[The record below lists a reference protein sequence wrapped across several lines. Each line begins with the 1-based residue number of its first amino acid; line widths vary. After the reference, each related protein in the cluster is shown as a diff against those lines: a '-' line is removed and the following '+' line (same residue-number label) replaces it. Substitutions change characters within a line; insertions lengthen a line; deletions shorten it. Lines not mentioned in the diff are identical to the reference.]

1 MADIRAS
8 NSTSTSYSK
17 ERQSCGKEKITPSK
31 ASQDKHFK
39 ETITV
44 ARA

>member
-1 MADIRAS
+1 MADTRAS
-8 NSTSTSYSK
+8 NSTSYSK
-17 ERQSCGKEKITPSK
+17 ERQSCGKEKIKPTK

-44 ARA
+44 VRA